1 MKKYLKNRV
10 EKMTDFDK
18 KVAKNLAI
26 VGAVAAVGLCVTCV
40 AASKKRGDK

>member
-1 MKKYLKNRV
+1 MKKYFKNRL

-26 VGAVAAVGLCVTCV
+26 AGAVTAVALCVTCV
-40 AASKKRGDK
+40 AAKKRGDK